1 MPSKSTISTITLLSS
16 SLLLTIGRGATIPF
30 MAIYL
35 SREYNMPVDQVGFA
49 MTAALSFGVLFSIGF
64 GILSDR
70 FDKKRC
76 MLLAITVF
84 ICGFIA
90 IPQVNSA
97 SLVVVFLSLINC
109 SYSVFSTVLKGYF
122 ADTLPAAAKTKV
134 FSLNYTF
141 TNIGWTIG
149 PPLGTW
155 LMMHSMSLP
164 FWLAAASA
172 SLPIVFIQYYV
183 QNMRITDGNRKSST
197 WNPLVML
204 QDRVLAWFILSVFL
218 GSLVFGAF
226 AACISQYVLTIA
238 DGSLAESVV
247 GVVLPINAAIVVS
260 LQYMVGKRIRPDNIK
275 ALMTLGTVFFL
286 FGLGGFIL
294 AGSNLVI
301 WGIAVA
307 IFTFGELIYAPGEYM
322 LIDNIAPEGMKAS
335 YFSAQT
341 LGWLGGAFNPMF
353 SGVIL
358 THLPPYSLFI
368 ILMGVS
374 VLAWLC
380 MLRGM
385 KVRNAQVKLF

>member
-1 MPSKSTISTITLLSS
+1 MPSKSKTSIIALLSS

-35 SREYNMPVDQVGFA
+35 SREYDMPVDQVGFA
-49 MTAALSFGVLFSIGF
+49 LTAALSFGVLFSIGF

-70 FDKKRC
+70 LDKKRC
-76 MLLAITVF
+76 MLLAIIVF
-84 ICGFIA
+84 ICGFIT

-109 SYSVFSTVLKGYF
+109 SYTVFSTVLKAYF
-122 ADTLPAAAKTKV
+122 ADTLPASAKTKV
-134 FSLNYTF
+134 FSMNYTC

-155 LMMHSMSLP
+155 LMVYSMNLP
-164 FWLAAASA
+164 FLLAAVSA
-172 SLPIVFIQYYV
+172 ALPIVFIQYYV
-183 QNMRITDGNRKSST
+183 QNRRIADGDSKSSA
-197 WNPLVML
+197 WKPSVML
-204 QDRVLAWFILSVFL
+204 HDRVLAWFILSAFL

-226 AACISQYVLTIA
+226 ASCISQYVLTIA
-238 DGSLAESVV
+238 DGSLAKSVV

-260 LQYMVGKRIRPDNIK
+260 LQYMVGRRIRPDNIK
-275 ALMTLGTVFFL
+275 ALMTLGTLFFL
-286 FGLGGFIL
+286 LGLGGFIL
-294 AGSNLVI
+294 AGSNLII

-307 IFTFGELIYAPGEYM
+307 IFTLGELIYAPGEYM
-322 LIDNIAPEGMKAS
+322 LIDNIAPDGMKAS

-358 THLPPYSLFI
+358 THLPPYSLFMI
-368 ILMGVS
+368 MMGIS

-385 KVRNAQVKLF
+385 KIRNARVKLF